1 MKKQKYL
8 LALAAQNGHD
18 SINTILTNIE
28 TGESREESWERVDG
42 EWIWQNGW
50 GEAKHGLYQVL
61 KENGTRTDELLT
73 EVEANAYGEVEFE
86 A

>member
-1 MKKQKYL
+1 MKYL

-28 TGESREESWERVDG
+28 TGESREEAWERVDG

-50 GEAKHGLYQVL
+50 GDAKNGLYQTL
-61 KENGTRTDELLT
+61 NENDARTDALLN
-73 EVEANAYGEVEFE
+73 EVESNVYGEVEFE